1 MTNRGYQGRSQV
13 DGWFRH
19 GCGRGAVSEEHH
31 WEVWRALNQ
40 EASHVTSGSLLG
52 VDESNSG

>member
-1 MTNRGYQGRSQV
+1 MSG
-13 DGWFRH
+13 
-19 GCGRGAVSEEHH
+19 EHN
-31 WEVWRALNQ
+31 WGVWRALSQ

>member
-1 MTNRGYQGRSQV
+1 M

-19 GCGRGAVSEEHH
+19 GYGRGAVSGEHH
-31 WEVWRALNQ
+31 WGVWRALSQ